1 MRWRA
6 EVRRKGVT
14 ESASFDTKAAAVAWA
29 TRVEAAIDAGK
40 YGQSSEATFG
50 DLLRRYADEVSPSKE
65 GARWEKVRIHAI
77 TVGRPEVFP
86 PVPPDPVAAV
96 RVADLDERHFSAWR
110 DRRLRQVSAGTV
122 LREWTLLSN
131 ACTVAMDEWR
141 LLDRHPMSKV
151 RRPKEPE
158 PRRRRVS
165 SEEIERLTHCLGY
178 EADRLPE
185 TMTARV
191 GAVFLFALETAMRA
205 GEIAKLLWQD
215 VESERRFLRT
225 SGKTPAARREVPLSS
240 EALRI
245 LSQLAEVRDGESV
258 FRVKSASLDAL
269 FRRSVLKSGIEG
281 LHFHDTRHEAITRLA
296 TVLDVLPLAK
306 AIGHKDLRMLM
317 VYYNPT
323 AEELGKLLK

>member
-86 PVPPDPVAAV
+86 PVPPDPIASV

-131 ACTVAMDEWR
+131 ACTVGMDEWR
-141 LLDRHPMSKV
+141 LLDRHPMAKV
-151 RRPKEPE
+151 KRPKEPE

-165 SEEIERLTHCLGY
+165 SEEIERITHCLGY
-178 EADRLPE
+178 ESDRPPE

-191 GAVFLFALETAMRA
+191 GAVFLFAIETAMRA
-205 GEIAKLLWQD
+205 GEIAGLLWQD

-240 EALRI
+240 AALRI
-245 LSQLAEVRDGESV
+245 LGQMAAVRDGDSV

-269 FRRSVLKSGIEG
+269 FRRAVVKSGIEG

-296 TVLDVLPLAK
+296 KVLDVLPLAK